1 MIITDRNIYRNY
13 TVQAYEDK
21 PIRTDIINAIVNR
34 IEYMTSRFCRV
45 LFIRFDLHYP
55 IDFIA
60 PHDNSHLSKFLN
72 SFTRYLSR
80 EGIAFQYVWVRE
92 QSREKHQHYH
102 VMLLLNGNVTCHSWN
117 HMEKADALWQRALG
131 INYPGL
137 LQRCNRS
144 RDGSSHPDFIHLDRH
159 DASYQR
165 DIERCVEWASYLA
178 KTRTKGYAPLNV
190 REWGASIYGVC

>member
-1 MIITDRNIYRNY
+1 MYTTNYNSTLNTPPHNFSDLFREDIMTAIT
-13 TVQAYEDK
+13 
-21 PIRTDIINAIVNR
+21 NR
-34 IEYMTSRFCRV
+34 LSHITSRFSRT

-60 PHDNSHLSKFLN
+60 PHDNSHLSKLLN

-92 QSREKHQHYH
+92 QSIMERHQHYH
-102 VMLLLNGNVTCHSWN
+102 VMLLLNGNVTRHSWN
-117 HMEKADALWQRALG
+117 HMEKADALWQSALG

-190 REWGASIYGVC
+190 REWGGSACDA

>member
-1 MIITDRNIYRNY
+1 MYITEKIYRDY
-13 TVQAYEDK
+13 PVQAYDDK
-21 PIRTDIINAIVNR
+21 PCRIDILDAIIDR
-34 IEYMTSRFCRV
+34 IEYMTSRFSRV
-45 LFIRFDLHYP
+45 LFIRFDLRYP
-55 IDFIA
+55 RNFYSSRGNDDIQRF
-60 PHDNSHLSKFLN
+60 FN

-80 EGIAFQYVWVRE
+80 KGIAFQYVWARE

-102 VMLLLNGNVTCHSWN
+102 VMLLLNGNLTCHSWN

-137 LQRCNRS
+137 LKRCNRS

-159 DASYQR
+159 DACYDR
-165 DIERCVEWASYLA
+165 DIDRCVEWASYLA

-190 REWGASIYGVC
+190 REWGGSSLPT

>member
-1 MIITDRNIYRNY
+1 MHTTNYNSTWNIPPHNFSDLFREDIMTAIISRLSH
-13 TVQAYEDK
+13 
-21 PIRTDIINAIVNR
+21 
-34 IEYMTSRFCRV
+34 MTSRFSRT

-55 IDFIA
+55 IDSIA

-92 QSREKHQHYH
+92 QSIMEIHQHYH
-102 VMLLLNGNVTCHSWN
+102 VMLLLNGNVTRHSWN

-190 REWGASIYGVC
+190 REWGASSLPT